1 MLEDGEVGEASDTSG
16 NLTDVDLLDQ
26 LNRMNLNN
34 DSSAGDGGG
43 ITDDVNTSALDNSQN
58 RAISKASSKL
68 LLRSNP
74 VFDCHRASSKIR
86 QALELLTGAI
96 LPAGDKAVVVSQWTS
111 VLSLFREHL
120 EPTGIKYVCLTGEVA
135 VKDRNALVVE
145 FNQRSS
151 GVQLM
156 LLSLTAGGVG
166 LNLTGGNHLLLL
178 DPHWNPQLEAQAQDR
193 VYRVGQTKPVQI
205 YK

>member
-1 MLEDGEVGEASDTSG
+1 
-16 NLTDVDLLDQ
+16 
-26 LNRMNLNN
+26 MNLNE
-34 DSSAGDGGG
+34 DSAAGDGGG
-43 ITDDVNTSALDNSQN
+43 ITEDANLSALDNSQN
-58 RAISKASSKL
+58 KAMSKASSKL

-74 VFDCHRASSKIR
+74 VFDCHRASSKFR
-86 QALELLTGAI
+86 QALKLLIDEI

-111 VLSLFREHL
+111 VLTMFREHL
-120 EPTGIKYVCLTGEVA
+120 DPAGIKYVSLTGAVA
-135 VKDRNALVVE
+135 VKDRNALVVD
-145 FNQRSS
+145 FNQKSS

-166 LNLTGGNHLLLL
+166 LNLIGGNHLLLL